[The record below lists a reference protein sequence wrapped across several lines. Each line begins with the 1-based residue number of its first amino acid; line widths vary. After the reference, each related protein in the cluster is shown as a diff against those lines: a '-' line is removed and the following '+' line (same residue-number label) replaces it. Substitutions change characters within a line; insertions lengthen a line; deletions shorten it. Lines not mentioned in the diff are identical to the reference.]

1 MISSKEIEKIAQLA
15 HLKLNEK
22 EKEQFAA
29 EVGQILDYVNK
40 LNEVDTDSVLPLSHT
55 VEIKNV
61 FRADEV
67 KPSLS
72 REEALKNAP
81 QKNEK
86 FFRVPKVVKK

>member
-15 HLKLNEK
+15 HLKLNDE
-22 EKEQFAA
+22 EKEQLAE
-29 EVGQILDYVNK
+29 EVGKILDYVNK
-40 LNEVDTDSVLPLSHT
+40 LNEVNTDNVLPLSHT

-61 FRADEV
+61 FRPDEV

-72 REEALKNAP
+72 RKEALKNAP
-81 QKNEK
+81 RKNEK